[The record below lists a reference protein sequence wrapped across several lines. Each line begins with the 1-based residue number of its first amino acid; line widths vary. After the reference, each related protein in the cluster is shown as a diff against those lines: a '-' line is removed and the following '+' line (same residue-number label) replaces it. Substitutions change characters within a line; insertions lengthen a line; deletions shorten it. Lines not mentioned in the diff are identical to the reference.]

1 MRIKSLIL
9 SMLTISAMCLYPAF
23 SAFAE
28 EIEEPTEL
36 NVEDTIILY
45 EDFDNYDV
53 GKWVPFGG
61 GTIFL
66 DNTAS
71 HSGDQSLKIKERSNA
86 YDGPSITCDELII
99 AGEAY
104 MFNGWVY
111 HESDKPE
118 TVSWTMKYRDE
129 LGSTAY
135 MQIVSADIEP
145 GIWTNLTSSIKIP
158 EEAVEYLIYFEC
170 GNAELDFSID
180 DVTISGAPPQL
191 DESIESKYIEKSVMD
206 FEKDAEQWSERG
218 DILLVHTDEYSKS
231 GEHSLYVTNRTKPW
245 NGASV
250 HITNK
255 IIKGMSYYYSSYVM
269 YNGKEYGN
277 SHKFRMEIQYT
288 LNGVAKYNL
297 VSEKNVKK
305 GKWTELEGRFVVPVE
320 AENVY
325 LYIQTENV
333 DNEADVTIDDT
344 MSFYL
349 DSVIIAKSD
358 VINKENTIKTL
369 VIAVIA
375 AVALVVIGIAFVMI
389 SKRIKKNRETLKALS
404 LDAMTGVYNRNTYEK
419 LIGKYEKDEKK
430 YKSLYFGLCDVNF
443 LKYINDNYG
452 HETGDEAIIR
462 CAEMMTGVLGNSG
475 DVYRIG
481 GDEFVCI
488 ATEPIKDKML
498 EATMKESQI
507 DKGYPFEIACG
518 FAQYDSEKYTEL
530 KDIITQCDKEM
541 YAHKQE
547 IKAKNKNFSRK

>member
-9 SMLTISAMCLYPAF
+9 SAMTIVAMSLYPAIY
-23 SAFAE
+23 SSAE
-28 EIEEPTEL
+28 ESEEETEL
-36 NVEDTIILY
+36 VVEDTIILY

-206 FEKDAEQWSERG
+206 FEKGAEQWSERG

-245 NGASV
+245 NGATV
-250 HITNK
+250 QITNK
-255 IIKGMSYYYSSYVM
+255 IIKGESYYYSSYIM
-269 YNGKEYGN
+269 YNGSEYSD

-288 LNGVAKYNL
+288 FNGVAKYNL
-297 VSEKNVKK
+297 VSEKLVKK
-305 GKWTELEGRFVVPVE
+305 GKWTELEGHFNVPVE

-333 DNEADVTIDDT
+333 ENDVDITINDT
-344 MSFYL
+344 MSYYL
-349 DSVIIAKSD
+349 DSVLIAKSEI
-358 VINKENTIKTL
+358 INKEKTIKAL
-369 VIAVIA
+369 IIAGIGIAVIILFGVI
-375 AVALVVIGIAFVMI
+375 VAMI
-389 SKRIKKNRETLKALS
+389 SKRIKKNREAMRVLS
-404 LDAMTGVYNRNTYEK
+404 IDAMTGVYNRNSYEK
-419 LIGKYEKDEKK
+419 LIEKYEKDEKK
-430 YKSLYFGLCDVNF
+430 YKSLYFALCDVNF

-462 CAEMMTGVLGNSG
+462 CAEMLTEVLGESG

-488 ATEPIKDKML
+488 SAEPIKENILKAAQ
-498 EATMKESQI
+498 EQSKI

-518 FAQYDSEKYTEL
+518 FAQYDSEKYTAL
-530 KDIITQCDKEM
+530 RDIITQCDKEM

-547 IKAKNKNFSRK
+547 IKARNKEFSRK